1 MLPPSEPAPENIV
14 PTPPAASTPFGSGIE
29 PERPR
34 EVVAMPLSGREAR
47 APAIDVQARTLPPQP
62 SPAPQPVP
70 PPYAVPPS
78 YTATPEHA
86 AHVPPPPA
94 PPVYAAPPPPA
105 SPPAPELARPAPRR
119 KSRVWAV
126 FCHLALFLVIPTI
139 FLGGV
144 ITFFLW
150 QVFGKD
156 DPQLED
162 QGREALNFQ
171 INVAIVTALLALSCL
186 GIALVPITW
195 FVAGVLAVVA
205 ALHAGRGEN
214 YRYPLIVR
222 VVKH

>member
-1 MLPPSEPAPENIV
+1 MLPPSEPAPEKSV
-14 PTPPAASTPFGSGIE
+14 PPQPAATAAFGAGVD
-29 PERPR
+29 PQKPR
-34 EVVAMPLSGREAR
+34 EVVAVPLSGREAP
-47 APAIDVQARTLPPQP
+47 APTIDVRARTVPQP
-62 SPAPQPVP
+62 PPEAAHAPEFQAAPQPP
-70 PPYAVPPS
+70 P
-78 YTATPEHA
+78 A
-86 AHVPPPPA
+86 AHVPPPVV
-94 PPVYAAPPPPA
+94 PPSSAAPPPPMPPPLA
-105 SPPAPELARPAPRR
+105 QPHAPAPKR

-126 FCHLALFLVIPTI
+126 LCHLALFLVIPTI

-156 DPQLED
+156 DAQLED

-186 GIALVPITW
+186 GIALVPIAW

-205 ALHAGRGEN
+205 ALHAGRGES